1 MTRTLL
7 LALAVLGV
15 ATFVAVGSYS
25 ALAGSDPVSD
35 VAGAVIGQ
43 DAPDGE
49 EDDAVADDADDDEG
63 DADDEADEAEDE
75 ADVEVEEET
84 GEGAENVAQVIAD
97 AFGVSQEEV
106 LALHDEGIGFGA
118 LFKLYQ
124 LSQATGV
131 SVDDLLAS
139 MDADGEGYAFGKR
152 FKELTEEQRAVL
164 DDGPKNLGQLVSA
177 SHHADEDGE
186 SEGADAAS
194 QALEK
199 AQEKFASQSSNGHG
213 PPDGVP
219 AHGHN

>member
-1 MTRTLL
+1 MRTIL

-35 VAGAVIGQ
+35 LAGAVIGQ

-49 EDDAVADDADDDEG
+49 EDDAVAEDTE
-63 DADDEADEAEDE
+63 ADDEADVEA
-75 ADVEVEEET
+75 EEET

-97 AFGVSQEEV
+97 AFGASQEEV
-106 LALHDEGIGFGA
+106 LALHDDGIGFGA

-131 SVDDLLAS
+131 SVEDLLAS

-152 FKELTEEQRAVL
+152 FKELTEEQRSVL
-164 DDGPKNLGQLVSA
+164 EDGPKNLGQLVSA

-186 SEGADAAS
+186 PEDAGAAS

-199 AQEKFASQSSNGHG
+199 AQEKFAAKESKGNG

-219 AHGHN
+219 AHGRN

>member
-1 MTRTLL
+1 
-7 LALAVLGV
+7 
-15 ATFVAVGSYS
+15 
-25 ALAGSDPVSD
+25 
-35 VAGAVIGQ
+35 
-43 DAPDGE
+43 
-49 EDDAVADDADDDEG
+49 
-63 DADDEADEAEDE
+63 
-75 ADVEVEEET
+75 
-84 GEGAENVAQVIAD
+84 VAQVIAD

-131 SVDDLLAS
+131 SVEDLLAS

-164 DDGPKNLGQLVSA
+164 EDGPKNLGELVSA
-177 SHHADEDGE
+177 SHHPDGDGE
-186 SEGADAAS
+186 PEDADAAS

-199 AQEKFASQSSNGHG
+199 AQEKFAAKESKGNG

-219 AHGHN
+219 AHGRN

>member
-1 MTRTLL
+1 MARTLL

-15 ATFVAVGSYS
+15 ATFVAIGSYS

-49 EDDAVADDADDDEG
+49 EDDAVAEDTE
-63 DADDEADEAEDE
+63 ADDEADVEA
-75 ADVEVEEET
+75 EEET

-131 SVDDLLAS
+131 SVEDLLAS

-177 SHHADEDGE
+177 SHHTDEDGE
-186 SEGADAAS
+186 SEDADAAS

-199 AQEKFASQSSNGHG
+199 AQEKFATKSSKGNG

-219 AHGHN
+219 AHGRN